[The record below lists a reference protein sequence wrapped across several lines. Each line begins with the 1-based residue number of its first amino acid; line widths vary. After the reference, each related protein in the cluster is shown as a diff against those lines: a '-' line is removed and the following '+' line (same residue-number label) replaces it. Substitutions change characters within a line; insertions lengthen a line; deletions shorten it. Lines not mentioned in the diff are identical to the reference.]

1 MLQQPL
7 KVPRFLAPLARELRA
22 IERSIAKT
30 LVLDSANVR
39 TARQPN
45 GRVQLFIKPRL
56 RRPVVPPPV
65 TTGFR
70 ILDDG
75 GHRLLDDGG
84 KRKIS

>member
-1 MLQQPL
+1 VLSRPL

-22 IERSIAKT
+22 LERSIAKT
-30 LVLDSANVR
+30 LVLDSPNVR
-39 TARQPN
+39 AVRQPN

-56 RRPVVPPPV
+56 RRPVVPTPV

-75 GHRLLDDGG
+75 GYRLLDDGG